1 MLLAVCE
8 IRTPRYGAGNN
19 PHLDNNFP
27 IAHTAPAQRAHTS
40 TRVNQN
46 ATGPIPSTPS
56 AWTILARLN
65 FLVGLEYRILAVISS
80 YAMVIGLFA
89 LIVPLTVQELVNTFA
104 FAIQPIM
111 IVTLVGVMLGAL
123 LFMGAF
129 RVLQARA
136 VEILVQRMY
145 IRLAVAFTAALP
157 RFRED
162 VFLPQHTNAFIEAEL
177 LPRALIAMLVDVINV
192 AISGMIGMALLVMY
206 HPYFLGYNTLLI
218 TGYAVLLSFFG
229 QGGLAITQR
238 VSRLH
243 YDTFHWMQDIGMN
256 RLHFK
261 STDSLPL
268 LLKKTDVLAQAYVMA
283 RKTRSDILTGSQYK
297 SAVVFQAFAHSGMIG
312 LGGWLL
318 SVGDITLGQF
328 VAAEV
333 IVGTLLLNLDVV
345 ARRMYAAMY
354 IATSLEEL
362 SKLFGLPKEDISSP
376 IAASLPHPSLHG
388 IRLTC
393 RDVSFTAPDG
403 TVLFDHFNLEVM
415 PGEKIS
421 VLSETSTSKTSLALV
436 LAGLYHPTG
445 GVIRYNDIDLRDV
458 SLNYVNQGRGLMLD
472 SHPTLFDGTLEEN
485 ISLQRP
491 SIQFDDLSRAL
502 QFVELQGDVDG
513 LPQGL
518 ETPVLGNGAN
528 FTRSQVLRILLARM
542 IIVRPQLLIFH
553 GSLHNIEPALRLTL
567 LRRICSK
574 EEAWSVI
581 FVSNDPEIAQLVERR
596 VVLD

>member
-1 MLLAVCE
+1 
-8 IRTPRYGAGNN
+8 
-19 PHLDNNFP
+19 
-27 IAHTAPAQRAHTS
+27 
-40 TRVNQN
+40 
-46 ATGPIPSTPS
+46 
-56 AWTILARLN
+56 
-65 FLVGLEYRILAVISS
+65 
-80 YAMVIGLFA
+80 
-89 LIVPLTVQELVNTFA
+89 
-104 FAIQPIM
+104 
-111 IVTLVGVMLGAL
+111 
-123 LFMGAF
+123 
-129 RVLQARA
+129 
-136 VEILVQRMY
+136 
-145 IRLAVAFTAALP
+145 
-157 RFRED
+157 
-162 VFLPQHTNAFIEAEL
+162 
-177 LPRALIAMLVDVINV
+177 
-192 AISGMIGMALLVMY
+192 
-206 HPYFLGYNTLLI
+206 
-218 TGYAVLLSFFG
+218 VLLSFFG

-518 ETPVLGNGAN
+518 ETPVRGNGAN